1 MEKSQVTKKDAIHCE
16 TSAEFERIME
26 LFKLDPEYMEWHYY
40 EQDTVIYPFTNQ
52 YGDING
58 LCKENGCNIISSLL
72 LTDALASQ
80 KL

>member
-26 LFKLDPEYMEWHYY
+26 LFKLNPECMEWYYY

-52 YGDING
+52 YGDITG
-58 LCKENGCNIISSLL
+58 YCKENGFNVISSLIL
-72 LTDALASQ
+72 MENLP
-80 KL
+80 